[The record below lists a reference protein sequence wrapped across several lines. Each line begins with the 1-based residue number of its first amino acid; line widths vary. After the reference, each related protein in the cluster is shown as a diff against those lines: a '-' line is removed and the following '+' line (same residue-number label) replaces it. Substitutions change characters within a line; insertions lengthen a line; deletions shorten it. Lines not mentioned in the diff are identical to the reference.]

1 MRKTLKLLG
10 VISMVVICA
19 AACGTQEP
27 QEETK
32 AVQSGQD
39 EENQNQVKFSVGN
52 ASFYQNEI
60 YFEIAAENVVLKEN
74 GDDYLGVEIL
84 VKNEEQ
90 GEGSIYGMT
99 VRTEGDRAIFPY
111 VAILDHEIQQEEISC
126 EVNLIEVSLGKEY
139 NGEKKLKFSAGKDST
154 VKLYTAET
162 ELSCEDGT
170 TIKLKGF
177 EQSEAGLTIRA
188 DVTTGD
194 DKGHPAYYVIKCRNQ
209 NGKEEDFYYFYESN
223 GEEVYGTLYTEGQD
237 NGEVLEDLESL
248 LTIECY
254 KVVGNGS
261 LEKQAQSEV
270 TVQET
275 TNDNAE
281 FNISADVNHDGTDE
295 DLKVT
300 VNKEST
306 GDFLDFVVMKE
317 DSDEI
322 ICEEK
327 GYWQEK
333 KDLAYYLYNDGAE
346 SYIIKYWP
354 QMAQGTAD
362 YSYTV
367 FYLNESGEA
376 VITDED
382 EVRFESYNVSKNF
395 DVAQMTA
402 FADRL
407 NVYLD
412 KSIRLFKCDTD
423 TSSVEISSEKN
434 LIKDREEYGFI
445 QDYDIDY
452 SDCNDMSEKLNKYY
466 EYVQKLESASQE

>member
-1 MRKTLKLLG
+1 M
-10 VISMVVICA
+10 ME
-19 AACGTQEP
+19 Q
-27 QEETK
+27 TK
-32 AVQSGQD
+32 
-39 EENQNQVKFSVGN
+39 
-52 ASFYQNEI
+52 I
-60 YFEIAAENVVLKEN
+60 
-74 GDDYLGVEIL
+74 
-84 VKNEEQ
+84 
-90 GEGSIYGMT
+90 
-99 VRTEGDRAIFPY
+99 
-111 VAILDHEIQQEEISC
+111 
-126 EVNLIEVSLGKEY
+126 
-139 NGEKKLKFSAGKDST
+139 
-154 VKLYTAET
+154 
-162 ELSCEDGT
+162 
-170 TIKLKGF
+170 
-177 EQSEAGLTIRA
+177 
-188 DVTTGD
+188 
-194 DKGHPAYYVIKCRNQ
+194 
-209 NGKEEDFYYFYESN
+209 
-223 GEEVYGTLYTEGQD
+223 
-237 NGEVLEDLESL
+237 
-248 LTIECY
+248 
-254 KVVGNGS
+254 
-261 LEKQAQSEV
+261 
-270 TVQET
+270 
-275 TNDNAE
+275 
-281 FNISADVNHDGTDE
+281 
-295 DLKVT
+295 LKVT

-322 ICEEK
+322 ICKEK